1 MTRLLAWSLASCLL
15 VACAKESAPEARVEV
30 PENAQ
35 WLVTGAQ
42 DERWV
47 KTAKHLRGLDVAMI
61 EVGHRYEELYFAGG
75 DQNWEYAEYQLG
87 KLMLAAMNAVERRP
101 KRADT
106 AKMIDAPIFAL
117 RKAISDKDGPGF
129 DAAFTQLT
137 AMCNACHQAEQVGFM
152 QVTTPTA
159 RPSVIRKP
167 AAAPAP

>member
-1 MTRLLAWSLASCLL
+1 MSLRLGLALSTCLLA
-15 VACAKESAPEARVEV
+15 ACAKESAPATPVEV

-35 WLVTGAQ
+35 WLVTGSQ

-47 KTAKHLRGLDVAMI
+47 KTARHLRGLDVAMI
-61 EVGHRYEELYFAGG
+61 EISHRYEELYFAGG

-87 KLMLAAMNAVERRP
+87 KLMLSTMNAVERRP

-106 AKMIDAPIFAL
+106 AKMLDAPIFAL
-117 RKAISDKDGPGF
+117 RKAIKEKDGPGF

-137 AMCNACHQAEQVGFM
+137 MMCNACHQAEQVGFM
-152 QVTTPTA
+152 QVTTPSA

-167 AAAPAP
+167 AAVPAP